1 MDVLYLT
8 TRVRDPDKDNRGKLN
23 FLLRYFT
30 RTIDIPL
37 ILNSGSL
44 TIIKWWVYASYSA
57 HPYMRG
63 NLGGKMSFV

>member
-37 ILNSGSL
+37 ILKSGSL

-63 NLGGKMSFV
+63 IMGGTMSFV